1 MSVLGSPHSL
11 RSGMQGAF
19 PSSSDRPNVLIMSCL
34 NTSRIFAILFRPPP
48 SPPLSENSI
57 MYLTQSLTLVSLA
70 TSTLAFQIPDSKPP
84 STKHTDDQTTSPVVR
99 DIFQFP
105 DNGSFIDNIAVRPDG
120 TLLLTRIDVPEVWAV
135 DPQTGSGELAY
146 SFAQQSSDSDSNS
159 NSDITAV
166 FGITEVEHDVFA
178 VVAGKFALEGFA
190 AEQGSFGVWK
200 LDFNDNS
207 NYDVLELPWWGEGK
221 FPLTRNTPSEVSKIV
236 DIPEAKA
243 LGASTLYKPRHD
255 ARYLLISDSPDGMIW
270 RVDLDSGEYAVA
282 LQDESMLPA
291 PDAPPMGVNG
301 IHVVGEYLHY
311 VSVTKKEYRR
321 VKIDENANAAGPFE
335 LITSEINPDSFDITD
350 DGTAYFATNP
360 ENTIVKYT
368 PEGEIVDFAGGKNST
383 VLPGPTCCALDK
395 KGQTLYVGTNG
406 GLMAP
411 VGGTYK
417 EPGKIAAISL

>member
-1 MSVLGSPHSL
+1 
-11 RSGMQGAF
+11 
-19 PSSSDRPNVLIMSCL
+19 
-34 NTSRIFAILFRPPP
+34 
-48 SPPLSENSI
+48 

-221 FPLTRNTPSEVSKIV
+221 FLLTRNTPSEVSKIV